1 MTLALYR
8 NAHLVTPIDPGRP
21 LAGPDQGRLRDY
33 PAGALLCRAGQ
44 IAAVGEEAA
53 VLRELQG
60 APPDLTVDC
69 GGRCIIPGLVDP
81 HTHLCFAQRREAE
94 FALRLEGVPYLEIL
108 RRGGGI
114 LASVEAVRRASE
126 AALLANTRQHA
137 RSALR
142 FGTTSL
148 EIKSGYGLDLDNELK
163 MLRVI
168 ERLAGEG
175 PFDVVATFLG
185 AHAVPPEYRE
195 RPDRY
200 VDLVLNTM
208 LPAVAAQGIARYC
221 DVFCETGVF
230 TLEQSRRILEAA
242 ARHGLGIKIHAD
254 EVNDLGGAGLAAE
267 LRAVSADHL
276 LAAAASHLQRMA
288 AASVIAVLLPATAYS
303 LRKGYARAR
312 RMIEL
317 GVPVALATDCNP
329 GSSYCESMPFV
340 FGLAVLKMDLTVAEA
355 LTAATLNAA
364 YAIGLGARV
373 GSLEPGKQ
381 ADFLVLDGET
391 PAIIAYHAGV
401 SPVLEVVKRGET
413 VFLAAPSDAL
423 TLPPEAR
430 KGNRSWN

>member
-1 MTLALYR
+1 MSLVLYR
-8 NAHLVTPIDPGRP
+8 NAHLATPIDPGRP
-21 LAGPDQGRLRDY
+21 LAGPDQGRILHQ
-33 PAGALLCRAGQ
+33 PAGALLCRAGT

-60 APPDLTVDC
+60 AIPERTVDC
-69 GGRCIIPGLVDP
+69 GGRCLVPGFVDP
-81 HTHLCFAQRREAE
+81 HTHMCFAERREAE
-94 FALRLEGVPYLEIL
+94 FGLRLEGLPYLEIL

-114 LASVEAVRRASE
+114 LASVQAVRPASE
-126 AALLANTRQHA
+126 ATLLENTRRHA

-148 EIKSGYGLDLDNELK
+148 EVKSGYGLDLDTELK

-168 ERLAGEG
+168 ERLSKDC
-175 PFDVVATFLG
+175 PLDVVATFLG
-185 AHAVPPEYRE
+185 AHAIPPEYRE
-195 RPDRY
+195 IPDRY
-200 VDLVLNTM
+200 VDLVVDSM

-230 TLEQSRRILEAA
+230 TLEQSRRILKAA
-242 ARHGLGIKIHAD
+242 ARHGLGVKIHAD

-267 LRAVSADHL
+267 LRAASAEHL
-276 LAAAASHLQRMA
+276 LAAADSHLQRMA
-288 AASVIAVLLPATAYS
+288 AAGVIAVLLPATAYS
-303 LRKGYARAR
+303 LRKDYARAR

-340 FGLAVLKMDLTVAEA
+340 FGLAVLQMGLSVAEA

-364 YAIGLGARV
+364 YAIGLGDRV

-381 ADFLVLDGET
+381 ADFLVLDGKT
-391 PAIIAYHAGV
+391 PTILAYHAGV
-401 SPVLEVVKRGET
+401 SPVIEVIKRGET
-413 VFLAAPSDAL
+413 VFWTPPPDTL
-423 TLPPEAR
+423 TVPPEAR
-430 KGNRSWN
+430 KENRTWN